1 MRGLFEQASM
11 IHCKVRKRQVA
22 KLGAVRPHL
31 KTYVNL
37 YSMHLNTHTN
47 TVLNG
52 KNIGDTEYV
61 IGS

>member
-1 MRGLFEQASM
+1 MRSLFEQASM

-37 YSMHLNTHTN
+37 YNMHDTQ

-52 KNIGDTEYV
+52 KTIGDTEYV
-61 IGS
+61 MGS